1 MQTWARVTGSDEG
14 DSPTGSEVDFGT
26 GVEQT
31 ATTVDHVDSEM
42 VVMASGG
49 NSSNRK
55 DNKGEQVMRLFLAD
69 VTDTE
74 TADDNATAPSIVEVL
89 LLLKLS
95 ETNQLEMQ
103 FLWNKITRNEMS
115 TKPIFLIFNV
125 LIVCI

>member
-31 ATTVDHVDSEM
+31 VTTVDHVDSEM

-55 DNKGEQVMRLFLAD
+55 DNKGEQVMKLFLAD

-95 ETNQLEMQ
+95 ETIQLEIQ
-103 FLWNKITRNEMS
+103 FYG
-115 TKPIFLIFNV
+115 TK
-125 LIVCI
+125 